1 MTATFPE
8 LARTGEPASPPETPR
23 LLNREIQWLAFN
35 ERVLEEAEDF
45 DNPLL
50 ERIKFLAIF
59 TSNLDEFFMVRV
71 SGLKNQLESFQS
83 VRSDDGLTPA
93 AQLAAILQALQPLLQ
108 RAAELWQS
116 GLLIA
121 LEERGVFLRSYDK
134 LDEETR
140 ARLAA
145 RFEKEIFPV
154 LTPLAIDPGHPFPYI
169 SNLSLNLAVRLR
181 DPQDPD
187 ASPRFARVKIPDLI
201 PRLLPVSETL
211 DIFVDVAELIRANLP
226 RLFPGMEILDSGLFR
241 VTRDADLEIDEDEA
255 DDLLKTVEQEL
266 KRRRFGAAVRL
277 EVAAATAPEM
287 VEFLRDNL
295 ELAAP
300 DIYALPGFMPWT
312 DLMELT
318 RLDRPELKDPPFFPA
333 IAPALAEDADI
344 FAAIRNGDILLHH
357 PFDAFDPVTR
367 LIQTAVADKDVLAI
381 KMTLYRTGPRSP
393 ILPALMAA
401 VESGKQVAVV
411 IELRARF
418 DEATNIEWAKKL
430 ERAGVHVVYGV
441 VGLKTHA
448 KIALVV
454 RRESG
459 QIRRYVHLATGNY
472 NAATARVYSD
482 FGLMTCRESFGEDAT
497 ALFNTLTGVGRNPEY
512 QRLVTAPD
520 RMRDRMIAC
529 IEGEIAA
536 AREGRPARI
545 FAKMN
550 ALVDPPVI
558 EALYAASAAGVRV
571 ELLVRGICCLQPGV
585 PGLSENIEV
594 RSIVGRFLEHSRVFD
609 FLNDGC
615 YLSSAD
621 WMPRNFNGRVELAF
635 PVDDEGLRRRVVDSI
650 LAVYWRDNLKSRRL
664 IAGGKYERLHPA
676 PDQPPFCAQE
686 MLLKGEMK

>member
-1 MTATFPE
+1 M
-8 LARTGEPASPPETPR
+8 
-23 LLNREIQWLAFN
+23 I
-35 ERVLEEAEDF
+35 
-45 DNPLL
+45 
-50 ERIKFLAIF
+50 
-59 TSNLDEFFMVRV
+59 
-71 SGLKNQLESFQS
+71 
-83 VRSDDGLTPA
+83 
-93 AQLAAILQALQPLLQ
+93 
-108 RAAELWQS
+108 
-116 GLLIA
+116 
-121 LEERGVFLRSYDK
+121 
-134 LDEETR
+134 
-140 ARLAA
+140 
-145 RFEKEIFPV
+145 
-154 LTPLAIDPGHPFPYI
+154 
-169 SNLSLNLAVRLR
+169 
-181 DPQDPD
+181 
-187 ASPRFARVKIPDLI
+187 
-201 PRLLPVSETL
+201 
-211 DIFVDVAELIRANLP
+211 
-226 RLFPGMEILDSGLFR
+226 
-241 VTRDADLEIDEDEA
+241 
-255 DDLLKTVEQEL
+255 
-266 KRRRFGAAVRL
+266 
-277 EVAAATAPEM
+277 
-287 VEFLRDNL
+287 EFLRDNL
-295 ELAAP
+295 ELSPA
-300 DIYALPGFMPWT
+300 DIYPIPGLMPWT
-312 DLMELT
+312 DLLELT

-333 IAPALAEDADI
+333 VSPSISAATDI

-357 PFDAFDPVTR
+357 PFDSFDPVTQ

-454 RRESG
+454 RREGG

-482 FGLMTCRESFGEDAT
+482 IGLMTCNDAFGADAT

-512 QRLVTAPD
+512 HRLVTAPD
-520 RMRDRMIAC
+520 HMRDWMIAC

-536 AREGRPARI
+536 ARAGHPAKI

-550 ALVDPPVI
+550 SLVDPSII
-558 EALYAASAAGVRV
+558 EALYSASAAGVQV
-571 ELLVRGICCLQPGV
+571 DLLVRGICCLQPGV
-585 PGLSENIEV
+585 KGLSENIEV
-594 RSIVGRFLEHSRVFD
+594 RSVVGRFLEHSRIFD

-621 WMPRNFNGRVELAF
+621 WMPRNFDGRVELAF
-635 PVDDEGLRRRVVDSI
+635 PVDDEGLRRRIVDSI

-686 MLLKGEMK
+686 ALLKSEVR